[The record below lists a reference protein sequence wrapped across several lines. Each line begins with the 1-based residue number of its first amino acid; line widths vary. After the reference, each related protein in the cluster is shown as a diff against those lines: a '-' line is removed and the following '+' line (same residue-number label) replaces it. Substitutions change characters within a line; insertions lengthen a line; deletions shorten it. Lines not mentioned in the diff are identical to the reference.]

1 MFAREYELIWIVRPD
16 VADEDITAIT
26 ERTEKVA
33 TDQGAQVLEIEDWGR
48 RKLAYEIQK
57 CAKGHYV
64 RLHFLAQSEHIAEME
79 RTLRIDDRILRFLTV
94 KLGDRVDVET
104 RAAEVA
110 AEVAKRP
117 VEAAAA
123 VDAVV

>member
-16 VADEDITAIT
+16 VADEDITAIS